1 MCFFLKACMQYDKK
15 AKLSVR
21 FFFAND
27 KKLKS
32 REQKK
37 RQQQKP
43 EIKMKQANQKM
54 MMKFSLMR
62 SKSHLKEVKNNQI
75 KLPLII
81 HVEKAFKLPRNCF
94 MS

>member
-43 EIKMKQANQKM
+43 EIKMKQANQN
-54 MMKFSLMR
+54 FFIINGLEVQT
-62 SKSHLKEVKNNQI
+62 KERICQT
-75 KLPLII
+75 L
-81 HVEKAFKLPRNCF
+81 
-94 MS
+94 